1 MQQGGF
7 MRIAL
12 LTVALAFASFT
23 SASAAAERPATKAEI
38 EKTAVGKTLGV
49 KKYMANGRYTYQ
61 GGNPGTYTISEGKIC
76 ISFDNGR
83 SRCDRIVTDGK
94 AYTLVNGEG
103 ERYPFK

>member
-1 MQQGGF
+1 MK
-7 MRIAL
+7 IAL
-12 LTVALAFASFT
+12 LAVAFAFASLT
-23 SASAAAERPATKAEI
+23 SAFAAAERPATKAEI
-38 EKTAVGKTLGV
+38 EKMAVGKTLGV

-61 GGNPGTYTISEGKIC
+61 GGNPGKYTISEGKIC

-83 SRCDRIVTDGK
+83 TRCDRIVTDGK